1 MRALMRRCHR
11 DAAPDVARCSGRYG
25 LFVQPHADE
34 GYAIATPNLHT
45 RLHLLRDGDGFDG
58 DLRCGES
65 LLPLADDSFALIF
78 AAGAFEAARDPVG
91 FAAECTRLL
100 EPEGT
105 LLVLGLNPWSP
116 ARLRWMFGGLRA
128 CSPDALRAL
137 LMGLGL
143 EIVGCRYLGGHW
155 SARSAPAFDVGGA
168 QRSGSPLRSG
178 FLLEARRRDPGLTP
192 LRAKSAKVRIG
203 AGASAGPARMRV
215 RR

>member
-1 MRALMRRCHR
+1 MRALLRHCHR
-11 DAAPDVARCSGRYG
+11 DAARDVARCSGRYG
-25 LFVQPHADE
+25 LFVQPHADP
-34 GYAIATPNLHT
+34 GYEIATPNLHT
-45 RLHLLRDGDGFDG
+45 RLQLLRDGEDFGG

-65 LLPLADDSFALIF
+65 MLPLVDDSFALIF
-78 AAGAFEAARDPVG
+78 AMCAFEAARDPVG
-91 FAAECTRLL
+91 LAAECARLL

-128 CSPDALRAL
+128 WSPDALRAL
-137 LMGLGL
+137 LTGLGL
-143 EIVGCRYLGGHW
+143 EIVGCRYLGAHW
-155 SARSAPAFDVGGA
+155 SARSAAANEIGDT
-168 QRSGSPLRSG
+168 RRHGSPLRSG

-192 LRAKSAKVRIG
+192 LRAKPAKLRIG